1 MFAPR
6 ACPAGHAHP
15 VRSPGGD
22 ELPGH
27 AKSDL
32 VGYRGA
38 EGIVSSS
45 QQPPAGQQ
53 DGHALSV
60 VRIIDAP
67 PEAIF
72 DAFIALYDS
81 QRPDWVTGS
90 QLDLRP
96 GGRWSVTFQVPDVPA
111 FREERVVTA
120 VERPH
125 RLAYDMT
132 AVYSDAPS
140 FSTTVEVTIEA
151 VPNGQRVRLVQQGF
165 PAMEAR
171 DDFAG

>member
-1 MFAPR
+1 M
-6 ACPAGHAHP
+6 
-15 VRSPGGD
+15 
-22 ELPGH
+22 
-27 AKSDL
+27 
-32 VGYRGA
+32 
-38 EGIVSSS
+38 SS
-45 QQPPAGQQ
+45 QQPPAGHH

-96 GGRWSVTFQVPDVPA
+96 GGRWSVSFQVPNGPA
-111 FREERVVTA
+111 FREERVITA

-140 FSTTVEVTIEA
+140 LSSTVEVTIEA
-151 VPNGQRVRLVQQGF
+151 VPHGHRVRLVQQGF
-165 PAMEAR
+165 LTTKPATTSRAR
-171 DDFAG
+171 GRTYSANWLAGCPHDGHKCWPGRVTGAARPL

>member
-1 MFAPR
+1 
-6 ACPAGHAHP
+6 
-15 VRSPGGD
+15 
-22 ELPGH
+22 
-27 AKSDL
+27 
-32 VGYRGA
+32 
-38 EGIVSSS
+38 VSSD
-45 QQPPAGQQ
+45 QQSPAPQP
-53 DGHALSV
+53 DGHTLSV
-60 VRIIDAP
+60 ERIIDAP
-67 PEAIF
+67 SEAIF

-96 GGRWSVTFQVPDVPA
+96 GGRWSVAFQVPDGPA
-111 FREERVVTA
+111 FREERVITA

-132 AVYSDAPS
+132 AVYDDAPG

-151 VPNGQRVRLVQQGF
+151 APDGHRVRLVQQGF

-171 DDFAG
+171 DDFAAAWPDVLDELGRRALAQRP